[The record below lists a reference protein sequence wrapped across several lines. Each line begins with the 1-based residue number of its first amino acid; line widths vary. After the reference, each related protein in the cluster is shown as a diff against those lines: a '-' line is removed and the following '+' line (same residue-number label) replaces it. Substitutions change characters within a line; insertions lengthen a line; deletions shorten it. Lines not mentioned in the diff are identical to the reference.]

1 MTKRELIGNAIGEF
15 APILTFVII
24 AETHGFHTGLIWLVI
39 VAMLSHVFSWVI
51 ERRVPKFGL
60 VASGTIL
67 LFGMMSIVTNNEFY
81 IIIKDTLYA
90 SSFGLALLGGLIFKR
105 SYLQALFG
113 DFLPYRIEDGSSSR
127 FAGRSFFSS
136 LPCRMK

>member
-60 VASGTIL
+60 IASGTIL

-90 SSFGLALLGGLIFKR
+90 SSFGLALLGRLISKR

-113 DFLPYRIEDGSSSR
+113 DFCHIG
-127 FAGRSFFSS
+127 
-136 LPCRMK
+136 